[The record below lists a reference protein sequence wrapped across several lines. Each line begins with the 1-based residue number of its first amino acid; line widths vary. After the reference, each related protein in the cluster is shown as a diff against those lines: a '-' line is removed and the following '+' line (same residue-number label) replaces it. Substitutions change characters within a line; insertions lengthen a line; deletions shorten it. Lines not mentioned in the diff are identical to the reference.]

1 MVLYICCIYFMKDII
16 NLSEITLSFL
26 LNVSLLVTAS
36 WLPLHLVKI
45 AFHKYDPSEA
55 DKLMEKIMT

>member
-1 MVLYICCIYFMKDII
+1 MKDII